1 MNWAIAN
8 QIDLSDRSEVSA
20 VFGRSRGWGKLLL
33 LYLPLLLPVCCP
45 GGAVTTWIIEP
56 QDSGDGWGSLRS
68 RPPWWFSFLAF
79 NGGFY
84 GLCGGGFTR
93 YNEEPSLL
101 DVF

>member
-1 MNWAIAN
+1 MAAAS
-8 QIDLSDRSEVSA
+8 LPASSA
-20 VFGRSRGWGKLLL
+20 AGVASWRGCDHLDHR
-33 LYLPLLLPVCCP
+33 
-45 GGAVTTWIIEP
+45 EP

-68 RPPWWFSFLAF
+68 RAPWWFSFIAF

-84 GLCGGGFTR
+84 GLCVGGFTR